1 MLQPFITMS
10 IPYFLVIAA
19 QIGFI
24 IHAARTGRPY
34 YWLMIIL
41 FIPVMGVV
49 AYVIVEL
56 LPSAARAPTTSRAM
70 DKAKRL
76 VDPEGDYRALADKLD
91 LTPTIE
97 NRKAL
102 AQECLKLGK
111 LEEAEALY
119 RGSLVGVHATDPD
132 LMLGVAQVQFA
143 QNDPAA
149 CLETLAAIRA
159 ANPGFQN
166 ADAHML
172 FARSHE
178 ALAMNDEALNE
189 YEALSHYFGGEEPRI
204 RRALLLKKIGAA
216 DSARQAFAEVKR
228 SVERAPS
235 FYRRNQREWYRVA
248 QQNLKG

>member
-1 MLQPFITMS
+1 MS

-119 RGSLVGVHATDPD
+119 RGSLGRRSCNRSRSDAWSGAGTV
-132 LMLGVAQVQFA
+132 
-143 QNDPAA
+143 
-149 CLETLAAIRA
+149 RA
-159 ANPGFQN
+159 E
-166 ADAHML
+166 
-172 FARSHE
+172 R
-178 ALAMNDEALNE
+178 
-189 YEALSHYFGGEEPRI
+189 PR
-204 RRALLLKKIGAA
+204 GM
-216 DSARQAFAEVKR
+216 
-228 SVERAPS
+228 P
-235 FYRRNQREWYRVA
+235 
-248 QQNLKG
+248 